1 MSDQSSSQDKHE
13 SVPPIPLTEGQRRA
27 IGSLLTQVARVV
39 GQVESVVG
47 ARLDE
52 RLSYSETEDTLSA
65 EERTSLQAAL
75 TILVREA
82 NTLALLS
89 RAPTQVAD
97 ARATLS
103 GAFSI
108 LWSDAEETSPSRL
121 GGYGQVR
128 PEARV
133 ALAPHT
139 RALARVSLL
148 LAHIISGQ
156 MSPAAVRRTLE
167 TFTDGDEKSEVPT
180 GAQLRPG
187 GDSELATEQQ
197 GERGIGRLSRR
208 LSSHSR

>member
-1 MSDQSSSQDKHE
+1 MSEYGSSMDEHE

-39 GQVESVVG
+39 GQVESAVDM
-47 ARLDE
+47 RLDE
-52 RLSYSETEDTLSA
+52 RLNYVEIEGALSA
-65 EERTSLQAAL
+65 DERTSLQVAL
-75 TILVREA
+75 TMLVREA

-97 ARATLS
+97 IRATLS

-121 GGYGQVR
+121 GGYGHVR

-148 LAHIISGQ
+148 LAHILSGH
-156 MSPAAVRRTLE
+156 MSLEAVHRTLDAL
-167 TFTDGDEKSEVPT
+167 TDGDDWSDIPT
-180 GAQLRPG
+180 GAHLRHG
-187 GDSELATEQQ
+187 GESELAIEQQ
-197 GERGIGRLSRR
+197 GEREDRSPQ
-208 LSSHSR
+208 